1 MKKIILLFV
10 TFITFISNTYGLD
23 INSKNAVMYNLN
35 DNTVVFEKNKDQV
48 TSIASLTKIM
58 TVLVAI
64 ENISDYDKN
73 VTITSNM
80 LSGLR
85 EQSLAVVGLKENQ
98 NVTYNDL
105 LYAAFLASG
114 ADAVRGLTYSISGN
128 EEDFVKLMNEKAQQL
143 NLKNTVFENPIG
155 LDDEKQHSTVDEV
168 AILLNEAMKNEKF
181 KEIFFSKSYT
191 FKDKSKTVYSTV
203 FSIANSIDSS
213 VNYILGGKTGFT
225 YGAGRCLAS
234 IALDENNNIK
244 YLLVTTNADINGS
257 NHVKDAINIY
267 NYYFQNYKYQ
277 EIIKKD
283 DTLVELKIKND
294 PKTVK
299 KIKAKEP
306 ILLYLPNDYD
316 KNEIKINY
324 NGIEKLNYGM
334 KKDTKIGYI
343 DISYKNKI
351 YKKVDVVLDENVN
364 FSLINFI
371 KNNIITISIFI
382 IILLFVIKMY

>member
-35 DNTVVFEKNKDQV
+35 DNTVVFEKNKDQE

-85 EQSLAVVGLKENQ
+85 EQNLAVVGLKENQ

-181 KEIFFSKSYT
+181 KEI
-191 FKDKSKTVYSTV
+191 
-203 FSIANSIDSS
+203 
-213 VNYILGGKTGFT
+213 
-225 YGAGRCLAS
+225 
-234 IALDENNNIK
+234 
-244 YLLVTTNADINGS
+244 
-257 NHVKDAINIY
+257 
-267 NYYFQNYKYQ
+267 
-277 EIIKKD
+277 IKKD

-351 YKKVDVVLDENVN
+351 YIKVDVVLDEDVN